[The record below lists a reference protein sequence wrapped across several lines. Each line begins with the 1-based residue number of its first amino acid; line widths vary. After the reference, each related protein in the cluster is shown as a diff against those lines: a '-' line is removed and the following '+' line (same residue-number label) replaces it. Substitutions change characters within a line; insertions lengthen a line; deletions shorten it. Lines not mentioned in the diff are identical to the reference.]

1 VKLNYWKATWPL
13 DLNECPC
20 DLHFAQYMKA
30 RKITDSAIFH
40 FGTGEHHL
48 IALDNAKLRK
58 PNQIFGVTASK
69 KEIDTYTD
77 LVISNAK
84 VANSY
89 KAMFVDIYTLDAK
102 GLPDFDAVT
111 LFHLGEFYDAKKQR
125 YAPLDDRKLLDLMV
139 KKTKP
144 GGIICFY
151 VGSNGWKKSEPIVNS
166 FIARGRLKKKEDYK
180 ALLICTKPRKKARK

>member
-1 VKLNYWKATWPL
+1 MSLKNKT
-13 DLNECPC
+13 
-20 DLHFAQYMKA
+20 
-30 RKITDSAIFH
+30 IFH

-89 KAMFVDIYTLDAK
+89 KAMFVDIYTLDA
-102 GLPDFDAVT
+102 
-111 LFHLGEFYDAKKQR
+111 
-125 YAPLDDRKLLDLMV
+125 
-139 KKTKP
+139 
-144 GGIICFY
+144 
-151 VGSNGWKKSEPIVNS
+151 
-166 FIARGRLKKKEDYK
+166 
-180 ALLICTKPRKKARK
+180 